1 MHRKPFNYGNLLYH
15 VKTSLSEDNDILI
28 NADTLSYTPNGD
40 VVFKGRYRG
49 DDPSKPPNKN
59 KEERVDVRMII
70 SKGKWD
76 AIYQISPFTNEAISI
91 ERWRGEVIDD

>member
-1 MHRKPFNYGNLLYH
+1 MNRDPYNYGNLLYC
-15 VKTSLSEDNDILI
+15 VKTSLSEDNDIFI

-49 DDPSKPPNKN
+49 DNPGKPPDKN
-59 KEERVDVRMII
+59 KEEDVRMII

-76 AIYQISPFTNEAISI
+76 AIYQVSPLTFEAISVD
-91 ERWRGEVIDD
+91 RWEGEIVND

>member
-15 VKTSLSEDNDILI
+15 VKTSLSEDNDIFI

-76 AIYQISPFTNEAISI
+76 AIYQISPLTHGATSI
-91 ERWRGEVIDD
+91 DRWKGEVHDD

>member
-40 VVFKGRYRG
+40 VVFEGRDRS
-49 DDPSKPPNKN
+49 DDPSKPSNKN
-59 KEERVDVRMII
+59 EEEHVRMII

-76 AIYQISPFTNEAISI
+76 AIYQISPLTHGATSI
-91 ERWRGEVIDD
+91 DRWKGEVHDD